1 MRNARFVT
9 VVTVMLAAGAGIAAP
24 AHARPAGAEVPREV
38 TTEFRQHVVKRDKL
52 VRELHSLDQKAADA
66 VIAGGAPNS
75 THARQIELQDQVDLI
90 QLRLETMAVRWNLE
104 VPPAPVP
111 GRDQMNEAEVVAAK
125 VEGAFITG
133 RERTDRALQE
143 RCRQMIAS
151 INVDAFLA
159 RAD

>member
-1 MRNARFVT
+1 MHVRRFRIIVASAS
-9 VVTVMLAAGAGIAAP
+9 VALACTLGAS
-24 AHARPAGAEVPREV
+24 GADVPREV

-66 VIAGGAPNS
+66 VIAGGAPNA

-90 QLRLETMAVRWNLE
+90 QLRLETMAVRWNLDI
-104 VPPAPVP
+104 PPAPVP
-111 GRDQMNEAEVVAAK
+111 GKDQMNEAEVVAAK

-151 INVDAFLA
+151 IDVDAFLA

>member
-24 AHARPAGAEVPREV
+24 AHALGAEVPREV

-66 VIAGGAPNS
+66 VIAGGAPNA
-75 THARQIELQDQVDLI
+75 THARQIELQDQIDLI

-104 VPPAPVP
+104 VPSAPVP
-111 GRDQMNEAEVVAAK
+111 GRDQMNEAEIVSAR

-151 INVDAFLA
+151 IDVDAFLA

>member
-1 MRNARFVT
+1 MRNARILTFVT
-9 VVTVMLAAGAGIAAP
+9 VVLAAGAGIAVP
-24 AHARPAGAEVPREV
+24 AHAVVAEVPREV

-52 VRELHSLDQKAADA
+52 IRELHSLDQKAADA
-66 VIAGGAPNS
+66 VIAGGAPNA

-111 GRDQMNEAEVVAAK
+111 GKDQMNEAEIVAAR

>member
-1 MRNARFVT
+1 MHVRRFR
-9 VVTVMLAAGAGIAAP
+9 TVMASASVALACTLGAS
-24 AHARPAGAEVPREV
+24 GADVPREV

-52 VRELHSLDQKAADA
+52 IRELHSLDQKAADA
-66 VIAGGAPNS
+66 VIAGGAPNA

-90 QLRLETMAVRWNLE
+90 QLRLETMAVRWNMDI
-104 VPPAPVP
+104 PPAPVP
-111 GRDQMNEAEVVAAK
+111 GKDQMSEAEVTAAK

-151 INVDAFLA
+151 IDVDAFLA